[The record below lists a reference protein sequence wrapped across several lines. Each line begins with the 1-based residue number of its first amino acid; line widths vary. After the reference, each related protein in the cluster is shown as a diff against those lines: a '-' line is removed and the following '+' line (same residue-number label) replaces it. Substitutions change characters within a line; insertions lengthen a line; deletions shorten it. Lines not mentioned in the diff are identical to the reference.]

1 MNFLFQLILRE
12 MNLFS
17 ATGFRFIL
25 AIAIGVGTV
34 TGINS
39 YKNNLSQAI
48 AKESKHLLG
57 GDMVLESS
65 FPLTEDHRKFIFSEL
80 PKGSQGK
87 VAVTFASMLS
97 NSSHSEISLS
107 TVKAFEPG
115 YPFFGEVITRP
126 PTAYSQLKK
135 NEILLDENLSKNLK
149 VKIGDLVQLGNAKF
163 RLAGFIDREPGNVGS
178 FLAMAPSSIIHL
190 GALAKTGLEARGS
203 RIRYTFLLRIP
214 DSQDLKKLKEEKF
227 KTFIQK
233 DLTLYHNT
241 EVGSGSQKFINSTY
255 DYMSLLG
262 LSAFFLGA
270 ISILISTRAR
280 LREKV
285 KDIAVV
291 KCLGAESSF
300 YLKIFTSEILIFS
313 IIGTILG
320 MGIGYFFQF
329 TIPDIT
335 GSDFL
340 AKVQPALD
348 GKSVL
353 WGLLSGVLIPL
364 ALCMESIW
372 KISKLSPL
380 AALRSNLNEDTK
392 TGVSLQI
399 TTIVQVTLVYVLFFL
414 LASMETDSWLKG
426 FVLSA
431 TLFVL
436 PIVLYTLFIVL
447 RNLATFLLHKNLSHG
462 EFKIVTGKVSRT
474 GSGLSL
480 PIVGIGSALTILILS
495 LVMRESLIALSGWN
509 LKEKRANMFVLDI
522 RYDQKSILESVQQK
536 YPLEEKFI
544 APVIGARLL
553 KINGESVNKENTES
567 DAIKRDWKSTARTR
581 EYFLSYREE
590 LYSTEKLVSG
600 KFWDE
605 GEFSQISVEVDFAKA
620 LGVKL
625 GDTLHFNVLGV
636 EISGKI
642 TNLRSVNWAD
652 MKPNFVV
659 LFNSHALQ
667 KAPGYYISSFYLS
680 DSASRYEFQKKLI
693 EKCPT
698 ATVIDIEKSIKG
710 INDIITKI
718 SDIINLVTYFV
729 FFSAILLLLS
739 SLYLQKK
746 ERTEETALYKIVG
759 ANSWF
764 LRKIYAYEALLVS
777 LYSFGI
783 ALFFGLVANSIISEY
798 VLQVR
803 YDIPW
808 LKILQIFLGSLVCI
822 LGIYLVSIQ
831 KTIQTPPKEFLREL

>member
-1 MNFLFQLILRE
+1 
-12 MNLFS
+12 
-17 ATGFRFIL
+17 
-25 AIAIGVGTV
+25 
-34 TGINS
+34 
-39 YKNNLSQAI
+39 
-48 AKESKHLLG
+48 
-57 GDMVLESS
+57 
-65 FPLTEDHRKFIFSEL
+65 
-80 PKGSQGK
+80 
-87 VAVTFASMLS
+87 
-97 NSSHSEISLS
+97 
-107 TVKAFEPG
+107 
-115 YPFFGEVITRP
+115 
-126 PTAYSQLKK
+126 
-135 NEILLDENLSKNLK
+135 
-149 VKIGDLVQLGNAKF
+149 
-163 RLAGFIDREPGNVGS
+163 
-178 FLAMAPSSIIHL
+178 
-190 GALAKTGLEARGS
+190 
-203 RIRYTFLLRIP
+203 
-214 DSQDLKKLKEEKF
+214 
-227 KTFIQK
+227 
-233 DLTLYHNT
+233 
-241 EVGSGSQKFINSTY
+241 
-255 DYMSLLG
+255 
-262 LSAFFLGA
+262 
-270 ISILISTRAR
+270 
-280 LREKV
+280 
-285 KDIAVV
+285 
-291 KCLGAESSF
+291 
-300 YLKIFTSEILIFS
+300 
-313 IIGTILG
+313 
-320 MGIGYFFQF
+320 
-329 TIPDIT
+329 
-335 GSDFL
+335 
-340 AKVQPALD
+340 
-348 GKSVL
+348 
-353 WGLLSGVLIPL
+353 
-364 ALCMESIW
+364 
-372 KISKLSPL
+372 
-380 AALRSNLNEDTK
+380 
-392 TGVSLQI
+392 
-399 TTIVQVTLVYVLFFL
+399 
-414 LASMETDSWLKG
+414 METDSWLKG